1 MQYHVRDRKTAPI
14 VCLS

>member
-1 MQYHVRDRKTAPI
+1 MQYHVVDRKTAPI